1 MLESLSEFRRRTAFV
16 WDSLPREGSF
26 VTNPR
31 LAEKVGADGK
41 LSPFFGDTVIYEL
54 DAREKA
60 ALAEIQRALYDGC
73 GSMLAEPLDAAS
85 FHVTL
90 HDLNSATEP
99 EPISAE
105 MARCET
111 AVREILAGLPEALRR
126 PLEVRATAA
135 FSMVNTSVV
144 LGFEPASEA
153 DCAALMEL
161 YERLQGVVRLN
172 YPLTPHVTL
181 AYYRPG
187 DYGEAGLQI
196 LRGALAEVNRELP
209 ACELR
214 LAEPVYR
221 RFVDMNHYSV

>member
-16 WDSLPREGSF
+16 RDSLPREGSF

-31 LAEKVGADGK
+31 LAQKVSAEGK
-41 LSPFFGDTVIYEL
+41 LRPFFGDTVIYEP

-60 ALAEIQRALYDGC
+60 TLSEIQRALYGGC

-85 FHVTL
+85 FHLTL
-90 HDLNSATEP
+90 HDLNSAPEP

-105 MARCET
+105 MARCEV
-111 AVREILAGLPEALRR
+111 AVREILAGLPESLRR
-126 PLEVRATAA
+126 PLDVRATAA

-161 YERLQGVVRLN
+161 YERFQGVVRLN

-187 DYGEAGLQI
+187 DYGPEGLRL
-196 LRGALAEVNRELP
+196 LRGALEEINRALP
-209 ACELR
+209 AFELR

-221 RFVDMNHYSV
+221 CFDDMNHYLG